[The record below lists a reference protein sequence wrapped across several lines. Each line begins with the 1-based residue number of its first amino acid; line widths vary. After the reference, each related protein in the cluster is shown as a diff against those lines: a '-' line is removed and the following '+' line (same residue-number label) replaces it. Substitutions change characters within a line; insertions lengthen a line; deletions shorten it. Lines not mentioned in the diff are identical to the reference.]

1 VSVAEREGLLG
12 GDQATAMAA
21 LLPRKPSTSGGALP
35 EDLELA
41 RMASRLAMRRH
52 AGRLRARVTSDGVV
66 VEGEGKDLRSV
77 SAVVGTGGVFRRAD
91 RGAAEEALRDAVR
104 NAEHERRLMPA
115 DAVPVIDR
123 NYVLAAA
130 GLISTINP
138 AAAAEL
144 VTSEIEGPERS
155 ER

>member
-1 VSVAEREGLLG
+1 
-12 GDQATAMAA
+12 
-21 LLPRKPSTSGGALP
+21 
-35 EDLELA
+35 
-41 RMASRLAMRRH
+41 MRRH
-52 AGRLRARVTSDGVV
+52 AGRLHARVTSDGVV

-91 RGAAEEALRDAVR
+91 RGAAEDALRDAVR

-123 NYVLAAA
+123 NYVLAAG

-138 AAAAEL
+138 AAAVEL
-144 VTSEIEGPERS
+144 VTSEIEGPEGS